1 MRLRVTFS
9 KGGPLVYT
17 SHLDLARAWERA
29 LRRAGVGLAYS
40 GGFNPRPKLQL
51 AAALPLGHTAEA
63 ELLDVWLEEPTRS
76 GGAEEQGSRGAEERG
91 SRGAG
96 ERRSRGV
103 VEDFARALVPV
114 LPDGLTISQVRQ
126 VMLKEPAL
134 QTQIVAAEYW
144 VMVEWCPES
153 VEGWDESAGAVEARI
168 ERVLAATELPQERR
182 GRRYD
187 LRPLIER
194 LWLERCPEPC
204 PEPRRRAVEG
214 RAVGGEVVLGM
225 QLAARAG
232 ATARPEAV
240 LDVLGM
246 GEAFARYCRIRLIS
260 APDVDL
266 YD

>member
-29 LRRAGVGLAYS
+29 LRRAGVGLVYS

-63 ELLDVWLEEPTRS
+63 EWLDVWLEKPTR
-76 GGAEEQGSRGAEERG
+76 GRGAEEQGSG
-91 SRGAG
+91 
-96 ERRSRGV
+96 GV

-114 LPDGLTISQVRQ
+114 LPDGLTISQVCQ
-126 VMLKEPAL
+126 VMLNEPAL
-134 QTQIVAAEYW
+134 QTQVVAAEYC
-144 VMVEWCPES
+144 VTVEWYPDL
-153 VEGWDESAGAVEARI
+153 VEGWDEPAGAVEARI

-214 RAVGGEVVLGM
+214 RVVGGEVVLGM

-246 GEAFARYCRIRLIS
+246 GDAFARYHRRRLQR
-260 APDVDL
+260 AAG
-266 YD
+266 

>member
-29 LRRAGVGLAYS
+29 LRRAGVGLVYS

-63 ELLDVWLEEPTRS
+63 EWLDVWLEKPTR
-76 GGAEEQGSRGAEERG
+76 GRGAEEQGGRGVGEQGGRGAEERG
-91 SRGAG
+91 SRG
-96 ERRSRGV
+96 V
-103 VEDFARALVPV
+103 VEDFIKRLVPV
-114 LPDGLTISQVRQ
+114 LPEGLAVRE
-126 VMLKEPAL
+126 VRVVEPREPAL
-134 QTQIVAAEYW
+134 QTQVVAAEYC
-144 VMVEWCPES
+144 VTVEWYPDL
-153 VEGWDESAGAVEARI
+153 VEGWDEPAGAVEARI

-214 RAVGGEVVLGM
+214 RVVGGEVVLGM

-246 GEAFARYCRIRLIS
+246 GEAFAHYHRRRLLR
-260 APDVDL
+260 AAG
-266 YD
+266 

>member
-1 MRLRVTFS
+1 
-9 KGGPLVYT
+9 
-17 SHLDLARAWERA
+17 
-29 LRRAGVGLAYS
+29 
-40 GGFNPRPKLQL
+40 
-51 AAALPLGHTAEA
+51 
-63 ELLDVWLEEPTRS
+63 
-76 GGAEEQGSRGAEERG
+76 
-91 SRGAG
+91 
-96 ERRSRGV
+96 V
-103 VEDFARALVPV
+103 VEDFTRALVPV

-134 QTQIVAAEYW
+134 QTQVVAAEYW
-144 VMVEWCPES
+144 VTVEWCPES

-194 LWLERCPEPC
+194 LWLERCPEL
-204 PEPRRRAVEG
+204 VEG

>member
-29 LRRAGVGLAYS
+29 LRRAGVGLVYS

-51 AAALPLGHTAEA
+51 AAALPLGHAAEA
-63 ELLDVWLEEPTRS
+63 ELLDVWLEKP
-76 GGAEEQGSRGAEERG
+76 ARG
-91 SRGAG
+91 RGAG
-96 ERRSRGV
+96 ERGSRGV
-103 VEDFARALVPV
+103 VEDFVKRLVPV
-114 LPDGLTISQVRQ
+114 LPEGLTVRE
-126 VMLKEPAL
+126 VRVVEPREPAL
-134 QTQIVAAEYW
+134 QTQVVAAEYC
-144 VMVEWCPES
+144 VTVEWYPDL
-153 VEGWDESAGAVEARI
+153 VEGWDEPTEAVETRI
-168 ERVLAATELPQERR
+168 ERVLVATELVQERR

-194 LWLERCPEPC
+194 LWLERCPES
-204 PEPRRRAVEG
+204 VEG
-214 RAVGGEVVLGM
+214 RVVGGEVVLGM

-246 GEAFARYCRIRLIS
+246 GEAFARYHRQRLLR
-260 APDVDL
+260 AAG
-266 YD
+266 

>member
-29 LRRAGVGLAYS
+29 LRRAGVGLVYS

-63 ELLDVWLEEPTRS
+63 ELLDVWLEKPTR
-76 GGAEEQGSRGAEERG
+76 GRGAEERG
-91 SRGAG
+91 
-96 ERRSRGV
+96 SRGV
-103 VEDFARALVPV
+103 VEDFARALSPV

-126 VMLKEPAL
+126 VMLNEPAL
-134 QTQIVAAEYW
+134 QTQVVAAEYC
-144 VMVEWCPES
+144 VTVEWYPES
-153 VEGWDESAGAVEARI
+153 VEGWDEPTEAVEARI

-204 PEPRRRAVEG
+204 PEPRRRAGEG
-214 RAVGGEVVLGM
+214 QVVGGEVVLGM

-246 GEAFARYCRIRLIS
+246 GEAFARYHRRRLLR
-260 APDVDL
+260 AAG
-266 YD
+266 

>member
-29 LRRAGVGLAYS
+29 LRRAGVGLVYS

-63 ELLDVWLEEPTRS
+63 ELLDVWLEKPTR
-76 GGAEEQGSRGAEERG
+76 GRGAEERG
-91 SRGAG
+91 SRGVG
-96 ERRSRGV
+96 
-103 VEDFARALVPV
+103 EDFARVLVPV

-126 VMLKEPAL
+126 VMLNEPAL
-134 QTQIVAAEYW
+134 QTQIVAAEYC
-144 VMVEWCPES
+144 VTVEWYPDL
-153 VEGWDESAGAVEARI
+153 VEGWDEPTEAVETRI
-168 ERVLAATELPQERR
+168 ERVLAATELLQERR

-194 LWLERCPEPC
+194 LWLERCPEI
-204 PEPRRRAVEG
+204 VEG
-214 RAVGGEVVLGM
+214 RVVGGEVVLGM

-246 GEAFARYCRIRLIS
+246 GEAFARYHRRRLLR
-260 APDVDL
+260 AAG
-266 YD
+266 

>member
-17 SHLDLARAWERA
+17 SHLDLARVWERA
-29 LRRAGVGLAYS
+29 LRRAGVGLVYS

-76 GGAEEQGSRGAEERG
+76 GGAEERGSRGAGERR

-134 QTQIVAAEYW
+134 QTQIVAAEHW
-144 VMVEWCPES
+144 VTVEWCPES

-168 ERVLAATELPQERR
+168 KRVLAATELPQERR

-194 LWLERCPEPC
+194 LWLERCPEL
-204 PEPRRRAVEG
+204 VEG